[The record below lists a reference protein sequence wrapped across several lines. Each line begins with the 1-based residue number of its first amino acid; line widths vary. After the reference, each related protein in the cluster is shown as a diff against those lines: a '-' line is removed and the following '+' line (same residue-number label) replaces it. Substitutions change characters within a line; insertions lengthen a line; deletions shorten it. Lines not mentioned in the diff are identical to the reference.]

1 MGTLNNIIGRLVYD
15 HMAMRVVL
23 GQDTLA
29 DLAEMKEAEVGG
41 VDVALEGLQV
51 IAFALDEGDGNF
63 VFRFG

>member
-1 MGTLNNIIGRLVYD
+1 
-15 HMAMRVVL
+15 MAMRVVL